1 MRKNEGNDRQGGT
14 KVIDLGEYRKEKGIP
29 TEAKMAAR
37 DKLIDGQHSIFRG
50 NLYVHIDDT
59 GNVDY
64 SIVRAER
71 VDAPALVLAC
81 LIMCMELTQMID
93 REAVL

>member
-1 MRKNEGNDRQGGT
+1 
-14 KVIDLGEYRKEKGIP
+14 
-29 TEAKMAAR
+29 MAAR
-37 DKLIDGQHSIFRG
+37 EKLVDGQHSMFRG

-71 VDAPALVLAC
+71 TDAPALVLAC

-93 REAVL
+93 MEAVS